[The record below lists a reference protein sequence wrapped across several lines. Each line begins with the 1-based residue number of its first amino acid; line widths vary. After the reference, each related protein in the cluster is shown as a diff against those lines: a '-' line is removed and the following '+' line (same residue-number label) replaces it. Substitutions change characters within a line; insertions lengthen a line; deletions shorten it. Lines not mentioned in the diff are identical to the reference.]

1 MIAIDEGIM
10 NEVIERCF
18 KNLNCIHLSNDG
30 LYKIYKN
37 EDKRMYMYKS
47 EFELFHLF
55 FNKLRENLKN
65 SMIHR
70 SVRITEHDI

>member
-18 KNLNCIHLSNDG
+18 EKLNRIHLSNDG